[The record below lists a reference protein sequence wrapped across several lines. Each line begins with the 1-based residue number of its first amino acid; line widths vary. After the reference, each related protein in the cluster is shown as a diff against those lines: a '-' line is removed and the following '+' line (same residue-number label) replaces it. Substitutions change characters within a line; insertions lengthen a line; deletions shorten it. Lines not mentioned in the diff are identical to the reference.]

1 MDHRHGAATRTGS
14 PTRARSRA
22 GSGARRP
29 CAAAPSIASHAERSA
44 WPDLTESEARN
55 RCAPAATL
63 GHGTRVALACR
74 SWQSRRAAPP
84 RTRHE
89 RRALGAALRP
99 LNSTLAHWLTWLPAC
114 VAFASALSLLAA
126 RSGWRRWLATG
137 LSAAALVVPWWA
149 PNGSV
154 LRATLA
160 LYLLWACAKVLDIT
174 RDTER
179 RSASF
184 RWIWMLVLH
193 DLRRDGYAR
202 DGARPTFQPRLLL
215 AAVATLAIAIGALH
229 VAIFEASAL
238 APPLHWALRLG
249 AGLVACYFGVEGA
262 LRTFEFCYRCFGL
275 APPLLHEHPIL
286 SRSLAEFW
294 GRRWNRVVGHWLF
307 RTFYRPLA
315 LRGHPVSSVLASFG
329 ASALL
334 HFYFTWA
341 AIGLRWGLPMA
352 GFFLLQVPLLLLE
365 SALGQARWP
374 RPLRH
379 LWTAGWLLVTSPLFI
394 APTLVTLEGGFR

>member
-1 MDHRHGAATRTGS
+1 
-14 PTRARSRA
+14 
-22 GSGARRP
+22 
-29 CAAAPSIASHAERSA
+29 
-44 WPDLTESEARN
+44 
-55 RCAPAATL
+55 
-63 GHGTRVALACR
+63 
-74 SWQSRRAAPP
+74 
-84 RTRHE
+84 
-89 RRALGAALRP
+89 
-99 LNSTLAHWLTWLPAC
+99 LNPTLAHWLSWLPGC
-114 VAFASALSLLAA
+114 VALASALSLLAA
-126 RSGWRRWLATG
+126 RSGWRRWLSTG
-137 LSAAALVVPWWA
+137 LSSVALILPWWA
-149 PNGSV
+149 PSGSV

-160 LYLLWACAKVLDIT
+160 LYLLWTCAKVLDIT
-174 RDTER
+174 SDTAP

-202 DGARPTFQPRLLL
+202 FGARPALQPRLLFG
-215 AAVATLAIAIGALH
+215 AVVTLALAIGALH
-229 VAIFEASAL
+229 VAVFEASEL
-238 APPLHWALRLG
+238 APVLRWPLRLG
-249 AGLVACYFGVEGA
+249 AGLVLCYFGVEGA
-262 LRTFEFCYRCFGL
+262 LRAFELFYRCFGL

-315 LRGHPVSSVLASFG
+315 LRGHPALGLLATFG

-334 HFYFTWA
+334 HLYFTWA
-341 AIGLRWGLPMA
+341 AIGPWWALAMA

-365 SALGQARWP
+365 SALGQPRWP

-379 LWTAGWLLVTSPLFI
+379 LWTAGCLLVTSPLFI

>member
-1 MDHRHGAATRTGS
+1 
-14 PTRARSRA
+14 
-22 GSGARRP
+22 
-29 CAAAPSIASHAERSA
+29 
-44 WPDLTESEARN
+44 
-55 RCAPAATL
+55 
-63 GHGTRVALACR
+63 
-74 SWQSRRAAPP
+74 
-84 RTRHE
+84 
-89 RRALGAALRP
+89 
-99 LNSTLAHWLTWLPAC
+99 LNPTLAHWLSWLPGC
-114 VAFASALSLLAA
+114 VAFASAMSLLAA

-137 LSAAALVVPWWA
+137 LSAAALVLPWWA
-149 PNGSV
+149 PSGSV

-160 LYLLWACAKVLDIT
+160 LYLLWTFVKVLDIT
-174 RDTER
+174 RDTAQ
-179 RSASF
+179 RSAGF

-202 DGARPTFQPRLLL
+202 AGARPVIRWRLLVGAVVGL
-215 AAVATLAIAIGALH
+215 ALAIGALNLA
-229 VAIFEASAL
+229 VFGTSEL
-238 APPLHWALRLG
+238 APALRWPLRLG
-249 AGLVACYFGVEGA
+249 AGLVLCYFGVEGA
-262 LRTFEFCYRCFGL
+262 LRTFEFFYRCFGL
-275 APPLLHEHPIL
+275 APPLLHEHPL
-286 SRSLAEFW
+286 VSRSLAEFW

-315 LRGHPVSSVLASFG
+315 LRGHPVLSVLAAFG

-365 SALGQARWP
+365 SALRQSRWP